1 MFLLTEQ
8 SRYRNITMDLAKID
22 FKLYN
27 KYDKNKNSYNM
38 NVDTLSL
45 LATNNLL
52 MFCLAEGGCVT
63 GDWKNNIIIIII
75 ALLL

>member
-1 MFLLTEQ
+1 
-8 SRYRNITMDLAKID
+8 MDLRKID

-27 KYDKNKNSYNM
+27 NYDKNKNNYIM
-38 NVDTLSL
+38 NVDTLAL
-45 LATNNLL
+45 LAINNLL
-52 MFCLAEGGCVT
+52 IYWSAEGGCVT